1 MNTVTD
7 RLRSRQ
13 SSAVLSLSRLWC
25 FRAIPYTG
33 TSELCEETERWM
45 INTGAY
51 KSSRSWSVI
60 LTSLW
65 WWWTFRGN
73 SNNSRLFFFRCV
85 GEIRLVTVCY
95 EITVQLSDQQ
105 ASKSASVLDSII
117 LSVDRGE
124 GEKILSTLP
133 FLEEDSSSGWWQ
145 WGMTYIWKESAL
157 KIIYKVV

>member
-73 SNNSRLFFFRCV
+73 SNNSRLFFSSWSNCLVRCWTCNSMLRSH
-85 GEIRLVTVCY
+85 GAIIR
-95 EITVQLSDQQ
+95 
-105 ASKSASVLDSII
+105 SASSKINKYFRQNYSQHPWRQRRENIVNASFP
-117 LSVDRGE
+117 RG
-124 GEKILSTLP
+124 T
-133 FLEEDSSSGWWQ
+133 FLKWLMATRCE
-145 WGMTYIWKESAL
+145 TRL
-157 KIIYKVV
+157 KRMCA